1 MKVLLVTSMFPPY
14 CGGGVSSHVRD
25 LAEALGGMGHEP
37 WVLTS
42 RRRQRKDPQES
53 AEAPRGTRVVY
64 ARDFPTM
71 AATIGHLTRA
81 TGFDVVHYH
90 AFNALAL
97 APLARR
103 AAGASVF
110 TLHSDSANYIASVR
124 GWRSRA
130 HPGYQALRLYE
141 RIAGRLP
148 DMTIAV
154 SNRMVEYARAIG
166 IDRVVRIPNAVDS
179 EYWRPSGARQEGVE
193 RAILVPRMHVPK
205 NGIEYAI
212 DSMRT
217 IAAAVPGARLLI
229 TGDGPLRD
237 ALERRAA
244 SLDQDHVQFLGTVSR
259 DEMRKRFQASDLVMI
274 PSVTTSGT
282 QENTSI
288 AALEA
293 MACGSPVI
301 ATRIGGLP
309 EVIEDGRTGVLV
321 PERDAESLAAAAVLL
336 LRDPERLREMRSA
349 CRDHVVRRFSVGD
362 WASKVIAVYT
372 EALEAN
378 GRPGMRRAG

>member
-154 SNRMVEYARAIG
+154 SHRMLEYAHAIG
-166 IDRVVRIPNAVDS
+166 IDRAVRIPNAVDS
-179 EYWRPSGARQEGVE
+179 EYWRPPAGRAETVE
-193 RAILVPRMHVPK
+193 RTTVVPRMHVPK

-229 TGDGPLRD
+229 TGDGPLHG

-244 SLDQDHVQFLGTVSR
+244 SLGARVQFLGTVSR
-259 DEMRKRFQASDLVMI
+259 DEMRARFQTSDLVMV
-274 PSVTTSGT
+274 PSVTISGT

-293 MACGSPVI
+293 MACGTPVI

-349 CRDHVVRRFSVGD
+349 CRDHVVQRFSVGG
-362 WASKVIAVYT
+362 WASKVLEVYAET
-372 EALEAN
+372 LEAN
-378 GRPGMRRAG
+378 GHPGTRGAG